1 MIGALGDILFK
12 VSYKNINT
20 FQDLVRSSS
29 GRWAYHEVHMQKP
42 RSEFLG
48 PNLDTIT
55 FLMQFESSLGRNPRY
70 DMEKLMKLTRTG
82 EALPLVIGGDA
93 LGYYRWTVEATE
105 QTYKQVDK
113 NGKVISG
120 AITVTLKEYVK

>member
-93 LGYYRWTVEATE
+93 LGYYRWIVEATE

>member
-55 FLMQFESSLGRNPRY
+55 FSMQFESSLGRNPRY

>member
-55 FLMQFESSLGRNPRY
+55 FSMQFDSSLGRNPRY

-93 LGYYRWTVEATE
+93 LGYYRWTVESTE

-113 NGKVISG
+113 NGRVISG

>member
-48 PNLDTIT
+48 PNLDAIT
-55 FLMQFESSLGRNPRY
+55 FTMQFESSLGREPRY

-93 LGYYRWTVEATE
+93 LGYYRWTVESTE
-105 QTYKQVDK
+105 QTYKKVDK
-113 NGKVISG
+113 NGRVISG